1 MSVKLILR
9 LLIGAIILVIAL
21 LGALRVQQYAQSTSY
36 LEGVASR
43 NIETLQT
50 VRLVE
55 DVMSDLSRLSVR
67 IRLSRDPAALSG
79 MHEILSLRMA
89 AARDALAERDLG
101 RDEAEL
107 QENLKLLDEF
117 QSAARAALLAR
128 QTRMTAEG
136 ELADRLAAIGTAR
149 LAASEEVRVLRL
161 GALGRLGDTTAE
173 VSSLLR
179 ARMKA
184 TEDMSMFL
192 SKIESLTLNVEAG
205 YLGRVDMDL
214 SDDIEDI
221 SALLE
226 QSETDAALDG
236 VREDVGT
243 LIRELGE
250 AGHLVA
256 LVHEARMSARS
267 AETATELLTAR
278 LSSVSQDI
286 SGILVRA
293 SARSSEFGGAFD
305 AMQKRVLLAE
315 ILLTTMALLLVLA
328 LAFVVVERWILKRL
342 DVLRSDVTNLAKG
355 KMEILSSMP
364 GRDELGQMASAL
376 RVLRGM
382 AVDLHR
388 SNRELSDFAYVASH
402 DLRSPL
408 RAIQDVVDWTVED
421 YGAVLPDG
429 VMQNLSLV
437 RGRSDKLS
445 QLLADLL
452 DYARAGRG
460 TGEIARLRIPELL
473 DEIDRLLN
481 LRPAFELT
489 FSGVSDVCVERLPFR
504 TILLNLIG
512 NAHRHHDRAEGQIS
526 VTSEVR
532 KGWLTLKVQ
541 DDGPGI
547 AKRHQAKVFELFQRL
562 ADEPDPKGS
571 GIGLSM
577 VRKLAEA
584 MGGTVT
590 LSSDGE
596 AERGSVF
603 TLIIPLAGQDEADTT
618 AVVSNGE
625 MANGEV

>member
-136 ELADRLAAIGTAR
+136 ELSDRLAAIGTAR

-205 YLGRVDMDL
+205 YLGRIDMDL

-226 QSETDAALDG
+226 QSETDAALDR

-328 LAFVVVERWILKRL
+328 LALCLPVILFL
-342 DVLRSDVTNLAKG
+342 L
-355 KMEILSSMP
+355 
-364 GRDELGQMASAL
+364 QMMQSL
-376 RVLRGM
+376 L
-382 AVDLHR
+382 LHTH
-388 SNRELSDFAYVASH
+388 E
-402 DLRSPL
+402 
-408 RAIQDVVDWTVED
+408 
-421 YGAVLPDG
+421 
-429 VMQNLSLV
+429 
-437 RGRSDKLS
+437 
-445 QLLADLL
+445 
-452 DYARAGRG
+452 
-460 TGEIARLRIPELL
+460 
-473 DEIDRLLN
+473 
-481 LRPAFELT
+481 
-489 FSGVSDVCVERLPFR
+489 SG
-504 TILLNLIG
+504 
-512 NAHRHHDRAEGQIS
+512 
-526 VTSEVR
+526 
-532 KGWLTLKVQ
+532 
-541 DDGPGI
+541 
-547 AKRHQAKVFELFQRL
+547 
-562 ADEPDPKGS
+562 
-571 GIGLSM
+571 
-577 VRKLAEA
+577 
-584 MGGTVT
+584 
-590 LSSDGE
+590 
-596 AERGSVF
+596 
-603 TLIIPLAGQDEADTT
+603 
-618 AVVSNGE
+618 
-625 MANGEV
+625 